1 VNAAYGVMA
10 EETLL
15 ERPFRWR
22 DGERLI
28 VFGRGVLEQADELIG
43 ADGYTLLTTAR
54 AASLAPE
61 IAQRAGAVH
70 DVAEGRVDELAAG
83 LRSEVEGEVI
93 VALGGGRVIDTAKAL
108 AAADPPCRVA
118 AIPTTLSG
126 AEMTNVHM
134 HVAGVAATTPRV
146 RPAIV
151 INDPWLCASQPP
163 ASLAQ
168 SAANALGHAAEGPL
182 TPLQSTVTTL
192 AALQAAHLIATAF
205 APGALMD
212 DAGAGDEAAR
222 DKLAL
227 AALLAG
233 YVIGSTWYGLH
244 HVVSQTLRG
253 VAGLAHAEANAIML
267 PHTLAALARRNPAYA
282 MRLSGA
288 LREEPTGFALR
299 LGALGG
305 VTTLRQAGVDETML
319 DACVERAASRPELAM
334 TPPAADREELRA
346 LYEAAM

>member
-1 VNAAYGVMA
+1 MA
-10 EETLL
+10 EPQVL

-28 VFGRGVLEQADELIG
+28 AFGRGVLADASELLG
-43 ADGYTLLTTAR
+43 DDGYALLTTTRAANAAPQIVQR
-54 AASLAPE
+54 AAS
-61 IAQRAGAVH
+61 VH
-70 DVAEGRVDELAAG
+70 DVPEGRVDELADA
-83 LRSEVEGEVI
+83 LRGEVGGELI

-108 AAADPPCRVA
+108 AAADPPKRVA

-134 HVAGVAATTPRV
+134 HASGVSAGTPRV

-151 INDPWLCASQPP
+151 INDTALSASQPP
-163 ASLAQ
+163 ETLAQ

-192 AALQAAHLIATAF
+192 AALEAAQLIAQAF
-205 APGALMD
+205 SEGPPLDGF
-212 DAGAGDEAAR
+212 GVGDQPLR

-227 AALLAG
+227 GALLAG

-244 HVVSQTLRG
+244 HVMSQTLRRC
-253 VAGLAHAEANAIML
+253 AGLEHAEANALML
-267 PHTLAALARRNPAYA
+267 PHTLAALARRNPAFS
-282 MRLSGA
+282 MRLAASLG
-288 LREEPTGFALR
+288 EEPTGFATR
-299 LGALGG
+299 LSALGG
-305 VTTLRQAGVDETML
+305 VTTLQEAGVDEPTL
-319 DACVERAASRPELAM
+319 EECVEQAAARPELAM

-346 LYEAAM
+346 LYRAAY